1 MGDGL
6 NRNQL
11 KYIAAAAMLLDHIG
25 YIFCAD
31 GSLAE
36 FALRLFGRI
45 TAPVMCFFLAEGF
58 ARTTSRKKYFLRLL
72 AGVFLSQLPYTLAF
86 YGGIR
91 ADRWSMM
98 ATLLLSFLIL
108 WSEETIQKDFLRVI
122 IFIVLFAAS
131 YYCDWSMFAP
141 VLVLLMYRGRGNTDR
156 QARSFAIWAAL
167 EVGVSLFAQEGRPW
181 HDSLWELGIFLFI
194 PLLYSWNGKKGSS
207 APFHKWFFYVF
218 YPLHLTA
225 LCLAKVYL
233 K

>member
-1 MGDGL
+1 MEDGL

-11 KYIAAAAMLLDHIG
+11 KYIAAAAMLMDHIG

-31 GSLAE
+31 GSLME
-36 FALRLFGRI
+36 FVLRIFGRI

-58 ARTTSRKKYFLRLL
+58 SRTTSRKKYILRLL
-72 AGVFLSQLPYTLAF
+72 AGSVLSQVPYTLVF
-86 YGGIR
+86 YGRIR
-91 ADRWSMM
+91 PDRWSMM

-108 WSEETIQKDFLRVI
+108 WAEEAIRGDFLKPIV
-122 IFIVLFAAS
+122 FIALFAAS

-141 VLVLLMYRGRGNTDR
+141 VLVLLMYRGRGDTDR

-181 HDSLWELGIFLFI
+181 HASLWELGVFLFI

-207 APFHKWFFYVF
+207 APFHKWFFYAF
-218 YPLHLTA
+218 YPLHLII
-225 LCLAKVYL
+225 LYLVKVNL
-233 K
+233 